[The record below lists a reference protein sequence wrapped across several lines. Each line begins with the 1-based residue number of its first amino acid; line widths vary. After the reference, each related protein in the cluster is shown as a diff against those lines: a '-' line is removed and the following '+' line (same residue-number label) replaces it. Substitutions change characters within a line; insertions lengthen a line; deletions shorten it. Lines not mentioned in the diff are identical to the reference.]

1 VLAVTIFHSYVHHN
15 LLSWRGSGNRTIA
28 FTVHQHRAK
37 CIFTLL
43 SHIGV
48 TIGFEQ
54 TNESVAEDVGTVSVH
69 AIIISGTLE
78 RELCVVISPV
88 PGSALGRVLYIC
100 EKM

>member
-1 VLAVTIFHSYVHHN
+1 VCFQLQSFILHHN

-28 FTVHQHRAK
+28 FTVHKHRSK

-43 SHIGV
+43 FHIVV
-48 TIGFEQ
+48 TIGFAQ
-54 TNESVAEDVGTVSVH
+54 TNESVAEDVGIVSVH

-88 PGSALGRVLYIC
+88 PGSALGMVLYIC